1 MMITSPNSKIITIQK
16 TNVMEEREG
25 EKVYLIACEDIIEAA
40 ARNLSN
46 TAFKLYMYLLS
57 KPNGCSFPFSPKD
70 VSEKYGC
77 SVDSAREALKVLE
90 TKGYI
95 TLEKDTKTN
104 YIFKE
109 RVSK

>member
-16 TNVMEEREG
+16 TDVMEERKG
-25 EKVYLIACEDIIEAA
+25 DKVYLITCVDIIEAA
-40 ARNLSN
+40 ASNLSN

-57 KPNGCSFPFSPKD
+57 KPNGCSFPFSSKD
-70 VSEKYGC
+70 VSERYGC
-77 SVDSAREALKVLE
+77 SVDSAREAFKTLE

-95 TLEKDTKTN
+95 TLEKNTKTN
-104 YIFKE
+104 YIFKG

>member
-16 TNVMEEREG
+16 TDVVEERDG
-25 EKVYLIACEDIIEAA
+25 DKVYLIAHKDIIEAA
-40 ARNLSN
+40 ASDLSN

-70 VSEKYGC
+70 VSERYGC

-95 TLEKDTKTN
+95 SLKKDTKTN

-109 RVSK
+109 RVSR

>member
-1 MMITSPNSKIITIQK
+1 MITSPNSKIITIQK
-16 TNVMEEREG
+16 TNVMEEKEG
-25 EKVYLIACEDIIEAA
+25 EKVYLIACEGIIESA

-57 KPNGCSFPFSPKD
+57 KPNGCSFPFSPKN
-70 VSEKYGC
+70 VSERYGC

-109 RVSK
+109 RASK